1 MAQGNRRDE
10 KMRSDRGEWDR
21 KRMGSGNTD
30 KRKKNRRSRPS
41 GRERRAV
48 KKYRLIRIG
57 VLLLFLLTVVLL
69 LRSCIRKVRGTDS
82 MSSDYGTVNVDA
94 SEPVI
99 DVQLLD
105 VNPYSRPGTTIDEIH
120 GIVIHYTANPGSTAQ
135 ENRDYFNGLKDSHE
149 TEASSNFVVGLEG
162 EIIQCVP
169 TWEMAYASNE
179 RNADTVSIEC
189 CHPDDTGKFTKETYQ
204 SMVQLTA
211 WLCKKYNLNEDQ
223 VIRHYDVTGKICPN
237 PYVYNEGKST
247 WDTFK
252 KAISAK
258 NADHE
263 TKKQV
268 PEVWYRVRKTWK
280 NAGSQVGAFKTLK
293 QAKQCA
299 DQYAGYRV
307 YNTSGKKV
315 YVSLKLPYKVQ
326 VKTGTIPVRS
336 GPAKTY
342 RRVKQISKGVFE
354 ITEEKMD
361 LES

>member
-1 MAQGNRRDE
+1 M
-10 KMRSDRGEWDR
+10 
-21 KRMGSGNTD
+21 
-30 KRKKNRRSRPS
+30 KRKIIM
-41 GRERRAV
+41 
-48 KKYRLIRIG
+48 L
-57 VLLLFLLTVVLL
+57 
-69 LRSCIRKVRGTDS
+69 
-82 MSSDYGTVNVDA
+82 
-94 SEPVI
+94 
-99 DVQLLD
+99 
-105 VNPYSRPGTTIDEIH
+105 
-120 GIVIHYTANPGSTAQ
+120 IVIFLIIAIIAGIAIYQKNNNKTNSNSTVIKMNEVTRSVFYAPQ
-135 ENRDYFNGLKDSHE
+135 YVAINNGYFKDYNIEIDLTTGQGADAVMTSVLSGESQIGFAGP
-149 TEASSNFVVGLEG
+149 EAS
-162 EIIQCVP
+162 I
-169 TWEMAYASNE
+169 
-179 RNADTVSIEC
+179 
-189 CHPDDTGKFTKETYQ
+189 
-204 SMVQLTA
+204 
-211 WLCKKYNLNEDQ
+211 
-223 VIRHYDVTGKICPN
+223 
-237 PYVYNEGKST
+237 YVYNEGKST

-354 ITEEKMD
+354 ITEEKNGFGK
-361 LES
+361 LKSGAGWIYLKKVERV

>member
-1 MAQGNRRDE
+1 MCNMNKINRMISKYNYTPGN
-10 KMRSDRGEWDR
+10 S
-21 KRMGSGNTD
+21 
-30 KRKKNRRSRPS
+30 SRI
-41 GRERRAV
+41 
-48 KKYRLIRIG
+48 KY
-57 VLLLFLLTVVLL
+57 
-69 LRSCIRKVRGTDS
+69 
-82 MSSDYGTVNVDA
+82 
-94 SEPVI
+94 
-99 DVQLLD
+99 
-105 VNPYSRPGTTIDEIH
+105 
-120 GIVIHYTANPGSTAQ
+120 IVIHYVGALGGAKENCIYYGGRDRGSSAH
-135 ENRDYFNGLKDSHE
+135 YFVGFDGEIWQCVEDQNIAWHCG
-149 TEASSNFVVGLEG
+149 ASSYKHPE
-162 EIIQCVP
+162 C
-169 TWEMAYASNE
+169 
-179 RNADTVSIEC
+179 RNANSIGIEMCVRKRGTQTLGATDRDWYFENKTVQSTIELVRYLM
-189 CHPDDTGKFTKETYQ
+189 E
-204 SMVQLTA
+204 
-211 WLCKKYNLNEDQ
+211 KYHIPADH

-307 YNTSGKKV
+307 YKTSGKKV

-354 ITEEKMD
+354 ITEEKNGFGK
-361 LES
+361 LKSGAGWIYLKKVERV